1 MLLVGR
7 GDWIQPW
14 SPLVYLF
21 IFTNLTS
28 WEVIIHFEWIHF
40 KCHPQDSKPQISSEP
55 VSTDACKAF
64 QEYQLDFSSSSSKN
78 LVLSSFPTASG
89 GESAE

>member
-1 MLLVGR
+1 MYKVTCGELCCWWVGEI
-7 GDWIQPW
+7 GIQPL

-40 KCHPQDSKPQISSEP
+40 KCHPRIPNIKFLQVEL

-64 QEYQLDFSSSSSKN
+64 QECQLGFSSFFKKI
-78 LVLSSFPTASG
+78 
-89 GESAE
+89 